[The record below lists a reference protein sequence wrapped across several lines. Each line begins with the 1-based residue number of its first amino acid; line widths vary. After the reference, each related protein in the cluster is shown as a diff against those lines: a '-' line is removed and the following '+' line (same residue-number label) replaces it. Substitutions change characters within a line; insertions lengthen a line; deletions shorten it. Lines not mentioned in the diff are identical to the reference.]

1 MQEFLSGRV
10 LGNSMSSWKNVFDQS
25 CQRTWP
31 NLMWQGFGI
40 NEFSYLKHHEKKE
53 LVRRVTFLE
62 NCFVSSKSHVQT
74 VPLVQTPPLKRC
86 LTLRILSR

>member
-40 NEFSYLKHHEKKE
+40 NEFSYLKHHEKK
-53 LVRRVTFLE
+53 RV
-62 NCFVSSKSHVQT
+62 S
-74 VPLVQTPPLKRC
+74 
-86 LTLRILSR
+86 